1 MSKKLSLE
9 EFLELT
15 KDAPD
20 ILEEPDQEL
29 DMLFAKKSKVNST
42 EE

>member
-20 ILEEPDQEL
+20 ILEEPDQEP
-29 DMLFAKKSKVNST
+29 DMLFAKKSKVNSM

>member
-20 ILEEPDQEL
+20 VFEEPDQEP
-29 DMLFAKKSKVNST
+29 DMLFAKKSKVNSM